1 MDIEHIEWMMGDAD
15 IVCQKE
21 GIDDSLLIPLVILHD
36 VGYGVNPGTD
46 DVQFDPDFK
55 KIHMKDGARI
65 AKDILNQVDYPK
77 EKIDK
82 ISYYVSVHD
91 NWCLGDNSV
100 YKEDIILNVFSDLDY
115 MWMATERGFD
125 ALKRITGRND
135 RQMIEFLEESEKLI
149 KIPFANIT
157 TRELYGGY
165 LLDRR
170 GE

>member
-1 MDIEHIEWMMGDAD
+1 M
-15 IVCQKE
+15 
-21 GIDDSLLIPLVILHD
+21 
-36 VGYGVNPGTD
+36 
-46 DVQFDPDFK
+46 
-55 KIHMKDGARI
+55 
-65 AKDILNQVDYPK
+65 
-77 EKIDK
+77 
-82 ISYYVSVHD
+82 
-91 NWCLGDNSV
+91 